1 MPMFDWLKMKGR
13 EDEESIISDTNKNT
27 SATNMIE
34 VAKGLG
40 TITTGIF
47 IVGEMAGTGVLALPR
62 AIVDAGWFG
71 LPLIIIAAI
80 MSAYTG
86 VVLGRCWTIIKDRF
100 PEKYAGHTRYPY
112 PAIGFE
118 AYGKI
123 GSYIVTFCV
132 NATLF
137 GVSTVFLLLAA
148 SNMELLV
155 GKGFSFCYWL
165 PIIAACLIPLT
176 WFGTPKDFWP
186 VAIGAMAATSIACIL
201 LFIQIMTEIH
211 DYPDTTHTSPS
222 FVSFFVAFGTIIF
235 AFGGHAAFPT
245 IQHDMREPKSFPKSI
260 ALAYSIIVMM
270 YFPVAA
276 AGYFV
281 YGDLFITM
289 NTDYILDV
297 IYKGVIHKIVTTMI
311 LLHLVLGF
319 VIVINPFCQQIEE
332 ALHIPLQFSWKRMI
346 LRTLVVGLV
355 LFTGETI
362 PHFGAILSL
371 VGGST
376 VTFLTFVFPSL
387 FYLRLLYGGS
397 HKDPSINDRERHL
410 AIHHKV
416 IHAEIILVGVL
427 GGVASTYSVIYSIAS
442 GQSQF
447 TVPCYVNITA
457 AHL

>member
-1 MPMFDWLKMKGR
+1 MPSFDWFKMKGR
-13 EDEESIISDTNKNT
+13 EDEDAIIPDADRNRPVVD
-27 SATNMIE
+27 A
-34 VAKGLG
+34 AKGLG
-40 TITTGIF
+40 ALTTGIF

-62 AIVDAGWFG
+62 AIVDAGWVG

-80 MSAYTG
+80 MSSYTG

-118 AYGKI
+118 AYGKV
-123 GSYIVTFCV
+123 GSYVVTFCV

-165 PIIAACLIPLT
+165 PIIAAFLIPLT
-176 WFGTPKDFWP
+176 WLGTPKDFWP
-186 VAIGAMAATSIACIL
+186 VAIAAMAATSIACFL
-201 LFIQIMTEIH
+201 LFIQILTEID
-211 DYPDTTHTSPS
+211 DYPDTKHTSPS
-222 FVSFFVAFGTIIF
+222 FISFFVAFGTIIF

-245 IQHDMREPKSFPKSI
+245 IQHDMRDPKLFPKSI
-260 ALAYSIIVMM
+260 SIAYSIIVLM

-281 YGDLFITM
+281 YGDLFITE
-289 NTDYILDV
+289 NTDYILDI
-297 IYKGVIHKIVTTMI
+297 IYKGVIHKIVTVMI
-311 LLHLVLGF
+311 LLHLVFGF
-319 VIVINPFCQQIEE
+319 VIVINPLCQQIEE
-332 ALHIPLQFSWKRMI
+332 ALHIPIHFSWKRMV

-387 FYLRLLYGGS
+387 FYLRLLYDGS
-397 HKDPSINDRERHL
+397 QTDSALQSSIRRL
-410 AIHHKV
+410 AFHHKV

-427 GGVASTYSVIYSIAS
+427 GGVASTYSVVYSIAS
-442 GQSQF
+442 GQSSF

>member
-1 MPMFDWLKMKGR
+1 MPRFDWLKMKGR
-13 EDEESIISDTNKNT
+13 EDEERIISDTNRNT
-27 SATNMIE
+27 SAIGTME

-100 PEKYAGHTRYPY
+100 PDKYAGHTRYPY

-155 GKGFSFCYWL
+155 ERGFSFCYWL

-186 VAIGAMAATSIACIL
+186 VAIGAMAAAPAFFYSFKSRQT
-201 LFIQIMTEIH
+201 H
-211 DYPDTTHTSPS
+211 DYGHNTHVAPLSS
-222 FVSFFVAFGTIIF
+222 SFFVAFGTIICLWRTCS
-235 AFGGHAAFPT
+235 FPT
-245 IQHDMREPKSFPKSI
+245 IQHDIGIQNRFPKSI
-260 ALAYSIIVMM
+260 AL
-270 YFPVAA
+270 
-276 AGYFV
+276 
-281 YGDLFITM
+281 
-289 NTDYILDV
+289 
-297 IYKGVIHKIVTTMI
+297 
-311 LLHLVLGF
+311 
-319 VIVINPFCQQIEE
+319 
-332 ALHIPLQFSWKRMI
+332 
-346 LRTLVVGLV
+346 
-355 LFTGETI
+355 
-362 PHFGAILSL
+362 
-371 VGGST
+371 
-376 VTFLTFVFPSL
+376 VF
-387 FYLRLLYGGS
+387 
-397 HKDPSINDRERHL
+397 K
-410 AIHHKV
+410 
-416 IHAEIILVGVL
+416 
-427 GGVASTYSVIYSIAS
+427 
-442 GQSQF
+442 
-447 TVPCYVNITA
+447 
-457 AHL
+457 